1 MSDAQELH
9 TLPLKEYFNRVALLL
24 SRGIDLSQLTDLF
37 TQQPYEETRPHLI
50 WRKLKPSD
58 PRFSLIQIIYD
69 AAAPDKI
76 NAIYWDFAINLSELS
91 AIFGPYN
98 WQNEPNS
105 ESTAFVFPAPNPAV
119 SLVKTRHPQWLTA
132 LPNEAGFGYVDRESG
147 AKMVLPDPEFSFVQI
162 SLKK

>member
-9 TLPLKEYFNRVALLL
+9 TLPLKDYFNRVALLL
-24 SRGIDLSQLTDLF
+24 SRGVDLSQLTDLF
-37 TQQPYEETRPHLI
+37 TQQPYEEIRPYLI

-69 AAAPDKI
+69 AATPDKI

-91 AIFGPYN
+91 GIFGPYN
-98 WQNEPNS
+98 WHNEPYS
-105 ESTAFVFPAPNPAV
+105 ESTAFVFPSPNPAV

-147 AKMVLPDPEFSFVQI
+147 ERMVLSDPEFSFVQI
-162 SLKK
+162 NLQK